1 MSGVVISLFEYTGTM
16 LRPWAE
22 AGFTCYAFDI
32 QHGSRQETRYGPGS
46 ITCVPWDADA
56 PGSYTGVAAEFSSTG
71 PVVMLFSFP
80 PCTDLAGSGAR
91 HWKAKAE
98 RDPQFQLHAAGRAI
112 KSEQLAQELGCPYL
126 IENPVGALSRHMG
139 KPAAIFNPCDYG
151 GYIPEA
157 EAVHPVWPDYI
168 APRDAYKKKTCVWT
182 GNGFVMPEPRPV
194 EPVSYVGQGGSNAH
208 NKLGGKSDK
217 TKNIRSATPRGF
229 ARAIFNANANVIA
242 ARKAA

>member
-1 MSGVVISLFEYTGTM
+1 MSGTVISLFEYTGTM

-32 QHGSRQETRYGPGS
+32 QHGSRQETKCGPGS
-46 ITCVPWDADA
+46 ITSVPWDADA
-56 PGSYTGVAAEFSSTG
+56 PDAYAEVRAMFNSIGNVS
-71 PVVMLFSFP
+71 MLFSFP

-98 RDPQFQLHAAGRAI
+98 RDPDFQVRAAARAT
-112 KSEQLAQELGCPYL
+112 KSVQLANDLSCPYM

-139 KPAAIFNPCDYG
+139 KPSAIFNPCDYG

-157 EAVHPVWPDYI
+157 EAEHPVWPDYI
-168 APRDAYKKKTCVWT
+168 APRDAYTKKTCVWT
-182 GNGFVMPEPRPV
+182 GNGFVMPAPLPV
-194 EPVSYVGQGGSNAH
+194 EPVAYTGQGGSNAH
-208 NKLGGKSDK
+208 NKLGGKSEK

-229 ARAIFNANANVIA
+229 AAAVFNANANVTA
-242 ARKAA
+242 AHVAA